1 MTKDQLKERVRKLP
15 LSPGVYLHKDKSGN
29 VIYVGKAKA
38 LKNRVSNYFQAEERL
53 NPKTRQLVSKI
64 DDFDIIVTETE
75 FEALVLENSMIKKY
89 KPKYN
94 ILLKDDKGYPYVR
107 LNVNADY
114 PAFSVVSKPGH
125 DGARYFGPYPGRVAA
140 RRAIDTISET
150 LHLKTCSR
158 VFPRDIGKDRPCLNL
173 HLGRCCA
180 PCTGKVSPEEYRG
193 LIAQGV
199 SLFEGNAKALERE
212 LTEKMQAASEELQF
226 ERAAMLRDRLRA
238 VQKLGSRQHVVAG
251 AFAELDVIAFVQG
264 QTRACVCVLHYGG
277 GALQDKEYTLFHLTE
292 SDPGEVLSA
301 FIKQYYAQR
310 GAVPKVVLLSH
321 EIEEQEAVSDY
332 LSSISERKV
341 ELATPQRGERR
352 VLTRLAEKNASEEI
366 ERREQQSER
375 RHKSLELL
383 QNVTGMIALPLRLE
397 AYDISNFAGQDTVGS
412 MVVFVEGQPKKSDYR
427 KFKIACAAN
436 GQDDY
441 ASMREM
447 LTRRVQRYADGDEK
461 FTPLPN
467 AFLIDGGLG
476 HVRICKE
483 VLDAFG
489 LDTPCFGMV
498 KDDKHRTRALIAP
511 DGREFGISATPAL
524 FALIGRMQ
532 EEVHRFAIEYN
543 RKLGGKKVRGS
554 TLDKIPGVGD
564 KRRGELL
571 KYFKSVDAVKNAT
584 EQELARIV
592 PRNTA
597 KAVFDYF
604 HEEEQT

>member
-524 FALIGRMQ
+524 FALIGRIQ

>member
-140 RRAIDTISET
+140 RCAIDTISET

-180 PCTGKVSPEEYRG
+180 PCTGKVSPEEYRA

-310 GAVPKVVLLSH
+310 GAVPKTVLLSH

-332 LSSISERKV
+332 LSSIAERKV

-571 KYFKSVDAVKNAT
+571 KYFKSVDAVKKAT